1 VEYIPLLH
9 RVEVGVNRNGLPP
22 TLIVRLSSRRSPP
35 PQGGEEINFRKLFS
49 EQIVSL
55 INGELLFDDS
65 PILKESDGTRM
76 KGNRHPFIGILQED
90 RLELHMD
97 RIQF

>member
-1 VEYIPLLH
+1 MEGDMGGGEQKWITPHL
-9 RVEVGVNRNGLPP
+9 N
-22 TLIVRLSSRRSPP
+22 PP